1 MPLLTN
7 SLLSSENPDISVV
20 IPCLNEED
28 TLGACLKKLETVAKN
43 ASYSIEVIVA
53 DNGSLDNS
61 IAIASKFNARVVDV
75 ARKGYGAALMGG
87 IEKAKAP
94 FVLMADADDSY
105 DFLELPKFFQK
116 LTEGFDLVQG
126 CRLPKGGGK
135 IAKGAMPWSHRHIG
149 NPFFTSL
156 VRSWFNSPINDVYC
170 GMRAFKKSFYDSLK
184 MRCTGMEFATEMII
198 KAANYGAKTVEV
210 PITLHKDGRIQHPP
224 HLRTIRD
231 GWKTL
236 QFFLI
241 CAPSKLFLLPGLMMC
256 SIGITGNIFGYLS
269 YSLGPITFGAHTMLG
284 SSLFI
289 VSGFQAVLMHLLS
302 LDLCQKLGM
311 RNSEK
316 NTFINRLFSSQP
328 GKICLFLLLSGIF
341 LWAKVFLSWQS
352 TAFGTLDYACT
363 MKIIIPGATLI
374 SLSFE
379 LLIFTLFR
387 SWIKMEINH

>member
-1 MPLLTN
+1 MTTD
-7 SLLSSENPDISVV
+7 SLLSSENPDLSVV

-28 TLGACLKKLETVAKN
+28 TLGTCLSKLETVAKN
-43 ASYSIEVIVA
+43 ENFKLEVIVA
-53 DNGSLDNS
+53 DNGSQDKS
-61 IAIASKFNARVVDV
+61 IRIASQFKARVVHV
-75 ARKGYGAALMGG
+75 SRKGYGAALMGG
-87 IEKAKAP
+87 IEQAKAP

-105 DFLELPKFFQK
+105 DFLEVPKFFQK
-116 LTEGFDLVQG
+116 TKEGFDLVQG
-126 CRLPKGGGK
+126 CRLPRGDGK
-135 IAKGAMPWSHRHIG
+135 IIKGAMPWSHRHIG
-149 NPFFTSL
+149 NPLFTFL

-198 KAANYGAKTVEV
+198 KAANFKAKTVEV

-231 GWKTL
+231 GIKTL

-256 SIGITGNIFGYLS
+256 ILGITGSVLGYIS
-269 YSLGPITFGAHTMLG
+269 YSLSQITFGAHTMLG

-289 VSGFQAVLMHLLS
+289 VSGFQAILMHFLS
-302 LDLCQKLGM
+302 LDLSQKLGL
-311 RNSEK
+311 RNTIN
-316 NTFINRLFSSQP
+316 NTIINKLFTSQA

-341 LWAKVFLSWQS
+341 LWTKVFVSWHS
-352 TAFGTLDYACT
+352 NGYGTLDYAFT
-363 MKIIIPGATLI
+363 MKIVIPGATLI

-379 LLIFTLFR
+379 MLIFTFFR
-387 SWIKMEINH
+387 SWIKVEIDN